1 VDSCDSDSNT
11 CHSITSIVMMET
23 PALISVEMENVF
35 IMTSFVIITMTVLMI
50 VAMKTLEIVII
61 PL

>member
-1 VDSCDSDSNT
+1 
-11 CHSITSIVMMET
+11 MMET